1 MRNEFSSIR
10 HSHQLRLQPQRQ
22 LQSEWSSCRYRMLAH
37 RMRRPARQTQAHLLV
52 ASPQFLRSS
61 AIFLRER
68 WLPLG
73 RMTCC
78 WCRSEVRQMLPG
90 MGRGLLVTGDS
101 TSDLPVASAA
111 RRRAVAI
118 GSAAGLE
125 IGCQGYSRVV
135 AEAGAGSGID
145 SSRAASVESGLG
157 PRSAST
163 SNSEALTDGIGDG
176 GGCIGKDAGL
186 CSGIWGAERRLVSM
200 VVTGRA
206 GGCAAG
212 VALAGFAA
220 SVFRSRPRATRN
232 VPLDCSTLMGLVRTR
247 LAPIR
252 NAFATPACPS
262 TTATASD
269 D

>member
-1 MRNEFSSIR
+1 
-10 HSHQLRLQPQRQ
+10 
-22 LQSEWSSCRYRMLAH
+22 MLAG
-37 RMRRPARQTQAHLLV
+37 AGSV
-52 ASPQFLRSS
+52 
-61 AIFLRER
+61 
-68 WLPLG
+68 
-73 RMTCC
+73 
-78 WCRSEVRQMLPG
+78 
-90 MGRGLLVTGDS
+90 LLVTGDS

-135 AEAGAGSGID
+135 AEAGAGSAID
-145 SSRAASVESGLG
+145 SSKAASVESGLG

-176 GGCIGKDAGL
+176 GACTGKDAGL
-186 CSGIWGAERRLVSM
+186 CSGMWGAERRLASM

-252 NAFATPACPS
+252 NALATPACPS

>member
-1 MRNEFSSIR
+1 
-10 HSHQLRLQPQRQ
+10 
-22 LQSEWSSCRYRMLAH
+22 MLADEGGVF
-37 RMRRPARQTQAHLLV
+37 LV
-52 ASPQFLRSS
+52 A
-61 AIFLRER
+61 
-68 WLPLG
+68 
-73 RMTCC
+73 
-78 WCRSEVRQMLPG
+78 
-90 MGRGLLVTGDS
+90 GDS

-135 AEAGAGSGID
+135 AEVGAGSGID

-157 PRSAST
+157 PRSASS
-163 SNSEALTDGIGDG
+163 SNREALTDGIADG

-186 CSGIWGAERRLVSM
+186 CSGIWGADRRLASIL
-200 VVTGRA
+200 VTGRGGDWTA
-206 GGCAAG
+206 GG
-212 VALAGFAA
+212 ALAGLLA
-220 SVFRSRPRATRN
+220 SVLRSRPRATRN

-252 NAFATPACPS
+252 NALATPACPS

>member
-1 MRNEFSSIR
+1 
-10 HSHQLRLQPQRQ
+10 
-22 LQSEWSSCRYRMLAH
+22 MLAG
-37 RMRRPARQTQAHLLV
+37 AGSV
-52 ASPQFLRSS
+52 
-61 AIFLRER
+61 
-68 WLPLG
+68 
-73 RMTCC
+73 
-78 WCRSEVRQMLPG
+78 
-90 MGRGLLVTGDS
+90 LLVTGDS

-163 SNSEALTDGIGDG
+163 SNREALTDGIGDG
-176 GGCIGKDAGL
+176 GACTGKDAGL
-186 CSGIWGAERRLVSM
+186 CSGIWGAEGRLASI

-212 VALAGFAA
+212 VALAGFAV

-232 VPLDCSTLMGLVRTR
+232 VPLDCSTLMGLVRNR

-252 NAFATPACPS
+252 NALATQLVPRQRQPQA
-262 TTATASD
+262 
-269 D
+269 